1 MRLTGARR
9 IGAIAAGVVM
19 LGGGAFLG
27 DRRRAGRRGRD
38 HAAVR
43 TCSAP
48 ASSTVKIRID
58 RSHFS
63 PSRIRVRPHTTVQ
76 FVVVNRDPIGHEF
89 IIGDAEVHARHEGGH
104 EASHPPVP
112 GEVSIPPLSTGT
124 TTFELHEPGVVEF
137 ACHLPGPLPVRHG
150 RRGRRRR
157 HLTRHAR

>member
-9 IGAIAAGVVM
+9 LGALAACVLMISGT
-19 LGGGAFLG
+19 AFLFTDAAQG
-27 DRRRAGRRGRD
+27 DAG
-38 HAAVR
+38 AATPRWGVLG
-43 TCSAP
+43 P
-48 ASSTVKIRID
+48 GPVTVKIRIA

-89 IIGDAEVHARHEGGH
+89 IIGDAEVHARHESGH

-124 TTFELHEPGVVEF
+124 TTFELHEPGTVRY
-137 ACHLPGPLPVRHG
+137 ACHLPG
-150 RRGRRRR
+150 
-157 HLTRHAR
+157 HLQYGMVGEVVVVAA